1 MHFTSKIRGYIC
13 RQEIDTYLLNHCWG
27 KLQFSELTVTFLAKT
42 SPPEFLWQP
51 CALLT
56 VFLFEK
62 SNIDTTLKKISQQQL
77 RFSNCF
83 GNIFATQQLRCCL
96 TSRLQLWNDVSN
108 GLRFN
113 IAFVIASTAP
123 HITVFS
129 VHVWCMIYY
138 LARFWWHV
146 ASFACGW
153 LVKID
158 FQTALGTL
166 HPHCGKRLRFWLED
180 SVFQVFLVSIFSYSV
195 RMRENTDLK
204 SFKYRHFS
212 RSAIVLLLPFLNLF
226 TVTCN
231 SVSDSS
237 QH

>member
-1 MHFTSKIRGYIC
+1 MKVCVLYWLEACNSPVRLGVTFVDRKSTHIC
-13 RQEIDTYLLNHCWG
+13 SIIVEVNFNFLNLLSLFWLKPLHLNFYDSFVHCLQFFCLKRATLIQHWKKCRSNNFVSLIVLVTYLRHSNYDVVYPRACNY
-27 KLQFSELTVTFLAKT
+27 ETT
-42 SPPEFLWQP
+42 SAMGYD
-51 CALLT
+51 C
-56 VFLFEK
+56 
-62 SNIDTTLKKISQQQL
+62 
-77 RFSNCF
+77 
-83 GNIFATQQLRCCL
+83 
-96 TSRLQLWNDVSN
+96 
-108 GLRFN
+108 N

-153 LVKID
+153 FVKID

-204 SFKYRHFS
+204 SFKYRNFS
-212 RSAIVLLLPFLNLF
+212 RSAIVLLLPFWTFLL
-226 TVTCN
+226 
-231 SVSDSS
+231 
-237 QH
+237 